1 MNQLKTIS
9 PKQKSIALQKL
20 VTSSPLSIT
29 KKVVSSVMHT
39 LHSKI
44 EERLNKDFDVIG
56 YNIYDKDLTL
66 EELQEAEKTIQY
78 SMIPLESFES
88 EKELLKVVALMTKP
102 REESAQDVAFRCKMI
117 AEKLAHYPADIFL
130 HTCNVISSTKVFF
143 PALAEF
149 KMVGDYHYFRRKNLL
164 DIVQKSIKKRQNNTK
179 ELENSA

>member
-20 VTSSPLSIT
+20 VTSSPLNVT

-66 EELQEAEKTIQY
+66 EELLEAERTIQF
-78 SMIPLESFES
+78 SMIPLEPFEC
-88 EKELLKVVALMTKP
+88 EKELLKTVSLMTKP
-102 REESAQDVAFRCKMI
+102 SQETAQDIAFRCKMI
-117 AEKLAHYPADIFL
+117 AERLAHYPADIFI
-130 HTCNVISSTKVFF
+130 HTCYVISSSKVFF

-149 KMVGDYHYFRRKNLL
+149 KMVGDYHYNRRKNLL
-164 DIVQKSIKKRQNNTK
+164 EIVQKSIEKRQNTTK
-179 ELENSA
+179 ILETSA

>member
-66 EELQEAEKTIQY
+66 EEL
-78 SMIPLESFES
+78 
-88 EKELLKVVALMTKP
+88 
-102 REESAQDVAFRCKMI
+102 
-117 AEKLAHYPADIFL
+117 
-130 HTCNVISSTKVFF
+130 
-143 PALAEF
+143 
-149 KMVGDYHYFRRKNLL
+149 
-164 DIVQKSIKKRQNNTK
+164 
-179 ELENSA
+179 